1 MATSSPIVIYFI
13 ALFVASSIT
22 STMLA
27 ISVPPELTHNLHT
40 DPGAIKL
47 ASIDYGRIIKEKPF
61 AVLYPSSLDDI
72 RTLINLSYS
81 SSFPYT
87 IAAKGQAHST
97 WGQAQANKGVV
108 VQMSSLNSFR
118 NGTGILISGDRSSG
132 FYADVGGEQL
142 WIDVLNATIARG
154 LSPVS
159 WTDYLYLTIG
169 GTLSNAGISGQ
180 TYRKGPQITNV
191 LELDVLTGKGE
202 FVTCTSQK
210 DTELFYAVLGGLG
223 QFGIITR
230 ARIVLEPAKER
241 VKWLRILYSDFSS
254 FSTDQDTLISTT
266 GPSHKVMPDYLEGQ
280 LLMSQSPLDF
290 YPQSQHQKITS
301 LINQYG
307 IVYLIEVATY
317 YDNKNEHKRVK
328 QMLKSLKG
336 FVHGF
341 VFEKDVTYLEFLNR
355 VHDEE
360 IVLRKKGLWDIPH
373 PWLNIFIPRSRITD
387 FDNGA
392 FRNILLKR
400 NFTSSTVLVYPLL
413 RSKWDERMSAVI
425 PDEEDVFY
433 VVGFLDASADDW
445 ETFDNRNKDILQFC
459 VNGGIKFKQYLGHH
473 ATKEEW
479 INHFGSKWNTFQQ
492 RKARFDPKMILSP
505 GLRIFNN

>member
-1 MATSSPIVIYFI
+1 MTTSSPIAIYFI

-27 ISVPPELTHNLHT
+27 ISVPPELTDNLHT

-47 ASIDYGRIIKEKPF
+47 ASIDYGRIINEKPF

-72 RTLINLSYS
+72 RTLINLSYCS
-81 SSFPYT
+81 SLPYT

-142 WIDVLNATIARG
+142 WIDVLNATLAWG
-154 LSPVS
+154 
-159 WTDYLYLTIG
+159 D
-169 GTLSNAGISGQ
+169 SGQ

-223 QFGIITR
+223 QFGLITR
-230 ARIVLEPAKER
+230 ARIVLGPAKER

-254 FSTDQDTLISTT
+254 FSTDQETLISTT
-266 GPSHKVMPDYLEGQ
+266 GPSHKVKPDYLEGQ

-317 YDNKNEHKRVK
+317 YDNKNEDKRVK

-360 IVLRKKGLWDIPH
+360 RVLRKKGLWDIPH

-387 FDNGA
+387 LDNGA

-413 RSKWDERMSAVI
+413 RSN
-425 PDEEDVFY
+425 
-433 VVGFLDASADDW
+433 ADDW

-459 VNGGIKFKQYLGHH
+459 VHGSIKFKQYLGHH

-505 GLRIFNN
+505 GQRILNN

>member
-1 MATSSPIVIYFI
+1 MAWRAPFI
-13 ALFVASSIT
+13 F
-22 STMLA
+22 
-27 ISVPPELTHNLHT
+27 
-40 DPGAIKL
+40 
-47 ASIDYGRIIKEKPF
+47 
-61 AVLYPSSLDDI
+61 
-72 RTLINLSYS
+72 
-81 SSFPYT
+81 
-87 IAAKGQAHST
+87 
-97 WGQAQANKGVV
+97 
-108 VQMSSLNSFR
+108 
-118 NGTGILISGDRSSG
+118 
-132 FYADVGGEQL
+132 
-142 WIDVLNATIARG
+142 
-154 LSPVS
+154 
-159 WTDYLYLTIG
+159 
-169 GTLSNAGISGQ
+169 
-180 TYRKGPQITNV
+180 
-191 LELDVLTGKGE
+191 TGKGE

-223 QFGIITR
+223 QFGLITR
-230 ARIVLEPAKER
+230 ARIVLGPAKER

-254 FSTDQDTLISTT
+254 FSTDQETLISTT
-266 GPSHKVMPDYLEGQ
+266 GPSHKVKPDYLEGQ

-307 IVYLIEVATY
+307 IVYLIE
-317 YDNKNEHKRVK
+317 RVK

-360 IVLRKKGLWDIPH
+360 RVLRKKGLWDIPH

-387 FDNGA
+387 LDNGA

-413 RSKWDERMSAVI
+413 RSK
-425 PDEEDVFY
+425 
-433 VVGFLDASADDW
+433 
-445 ETFDNRNKDILQFC
+445 NKDILQFC
-459 VNGGIKFKQYLGHH
+459 VHGSIKFKQYLGHH

-505 GLRIFNN
+505 GQRILNN